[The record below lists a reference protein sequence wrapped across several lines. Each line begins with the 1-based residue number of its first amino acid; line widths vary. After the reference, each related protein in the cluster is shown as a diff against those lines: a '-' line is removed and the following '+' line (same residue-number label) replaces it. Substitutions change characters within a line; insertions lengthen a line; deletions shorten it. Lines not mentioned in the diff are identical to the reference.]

1 HHRPRA
7 LLRAQRLRAVAERRE
22 RLGVVR
28 GLVPPRHLPP
38 RHHRREAHDGH
49 GPSRPRRRAGPRHD
63 RRQLPLPQLLLQPL
77 PQLGPLP
84 EQPGFL
90 DGQRRIPHRRPTG
103 RTGMSADRRFPRG
116 VYGQG
121 EEPDPRFSL
130 ANERTFLAW
139 LRTAL
144 AMYAA
149 AFALEALSLPELTG
163 WRIAAAAV
171 FLALGTL
178 AVVQAWIGWRS
189 TERSLRRA
197 EPLPGLSPGAVL
209 VVGAVIAAALVTIG
223 LYA

>member
-1 HHRPRA
+1 MSTDHP
-7 LLRAQRLRAVAERRE
+7 
-22 RLGVVR
+22 
-28 GLVPPRHLPP
+28 
-38 RHHRREAHDGH
+38 
-49 GPSRPRRRAGPRHD
+49 
-63 RRQLPLPQLLLQPL
+63 
-77 PQLGPLP
+77 
-84 EQPGFL
+84 
-90 DGQRRIPHRRPTG
+90 
-103 RTGMSADRRFPRG
+103 RTGCPSTDRRFPRS

-149 AFALEALSLPELTG
+149 AFALEALSLPSATG
-163 WRIAAAAV
+163 WRIAASIV

-178 AVVQAWIGWRS
+178 SVVQAWLGWRA

-197 EPLPGLSPGAVL
+197 EPLPGLSTGAVL
-209 VVGAVIAAALVTIG
+209 VVGIVVAAALVTIG